1 MAGKRSRE
9 PGELEAQ
16 VLRILRGFDGPVG
29 ARDIQALFEEPRPAY
44 TSLLTILDRLRVK
57 GLVARE
63 ELSPRKVRFSA
74 LQTSEE
80 HASDA
85 MLGVLGEVDEVIRK
99 HEVECELWVLARE
112 FGQRWREAQR
122 GQGNRRGDAQA
133 AVRAQRGA
141 AGKGIGFLQ
150 VRQKLGTAL
159 VVSQSFVARAHAAGG
174 AV

>member
-63 ELSPRKVRFSA
+63 E
-74 LQTSEE
+74 

-85 MLGVLGEVDEVIRK
+85 MLGVLGEVDDRRAVLLRFAGNLDDADVAFLRDALAAKRK
-99 HEVECELWVLARE
+99 
-112 FGQRWREAQR
+112 
-122 GQGNRRGDAQA
+122 
-133 AVRAQRGA
+133 
-141 AGKGIGFLQ
+141 
-150 VRQKLGTAL
+150 
-159 VVSQSFVARAHAAGG
+159 
-174 AV
+174 

>member
-9 PGELEAQ
+9 PGELESQ
-16 VLRILRGFDGPVG
+16 VLRILRGFAGPVG

-85 MLGVLGEVDEVIRK
+85 MLGVLGEVDDRRAVLLRFAGNLDDADVAFLRDALAAKRK
-99 HEVECELWVLARE
+99 
-112 FGQRWREAQR
+112 
-122 GQGNRRGDAQA
+122 
-133 AVRAQRGA
+133 
-141 AGKGIGFLQ
+141 
-150 VRQKLGTAL
+150 
-159 VVSQSFVARAHAAGG
+159 
-174 AV
+174 